1 MLSNRMLALV
11 LLVDAAADTARD
23 EAAGERQRR
32 DARVTEQLRAR
43 QRQAADLRR
52 RVLIRAGRLAVRA
65 VFTALLVSAFGA
77 MAAAFSE
84 HIAETVWFAVYDV
97 RRVSFGDFGSLWLYV
112 SITLL
117 SAVAALSVLA
127 FQFPYPVGQ
136 EVVSP
141 LATWGF
147 VAGAALF
154 ALQALGGA
162 GAGAWWLPS
171 AFAVLGHLAYGIYRG
186 TRASG

>member
-1 MLSNRMLALV
+1 MLALV

-52 RVLIRAGRLAVRA
+52 RVLIRAGRLAIRA
-65 VFTALLVSAFGA
+65 VVLAFLVSASGA
-77 MAAAFSE
+77 MAAAFSDDV
-84 HIAETVWFAVYDV
+84 ADTVWFAAYDV
-97 RRVSFGDFGSLWLYV
+97 RSVTFGDFVSLWLYAAV
-112 SITLL
+112 VLL
-117 SAVAALSVLA
+117 SAVAALTVLA
-127 FQFPYPVGQ
+127 FQFPYPPNR

-141 LATWGF
+141 AATWGF
-147 VAGAALF
+147 AVGVVLF
-154 ALQALGGA
+154 IVQGVSGA

-171 AFAVLGHLAYGIYRG
+171 AFAVVGHLAYGIYRG
-186 TRASG
+186 TRAGSR

>member
-1 MLSNRMLALV
+1 MLALV

-23 EAAGERQRR
+23 EAAAERQRR
-32 DARVTEQLRAR
+32 DARVTEQWRAR

-65 VFTALLVSAFGA
+65 VVLAFLVSASGA
-77 MAAAFSE
+77 MAAAFSDDV
-84 HIAETVWFAVYDV
+84 ADTVWFAAYDV
-97 RRVSFGDFGSLWLYV
+97 RSVTFSDFVSLWLYA
-112 SITLL
+112 SIALL

-141 LATWGF
+141 FATWGF
-147 VAGAALF
+147 AAGTGLF
-154 ALQALGGA
+154 VVQALSGA
-162 GAGAWWLPS
+162 GAGVWWLPS
-171 AFAVLGHLAYGIYRG
+171 AFAVVGHLAYGIYRG
-186 TRASG
+186 TRANG

>member
-23 EAAGERQRR
+23 EATAEQQRR
-32 DARVTEQLRAR
+32 AARVTEQLRAR
-43 QRQAADLRR
+43 QRHAADLRR
-52 RVLIRAGRLAVRA
+52 RVLIRVGRLAIRA
-65 VFTALLVSAFGA
+65 VITAFVVSAFGA

-112 SITLL
+112 SIALL

-141 LATWGF
+141 FATWGF
-147 VAGAALF
+147 AAGAVLF
-154 ALQALGGA
+154 VLQALSGA
-162 GAGAWWLPS
+162 GAGVWWLPS
-171 AFAVLGHLAYGIYRG
+171 AFAVTGHLAYGIYRG